1 MINMVGLTFDWD
13 DVSITDTKVQAA
25 LNDLDKDFPSKVW
38 YRISSSGTGLH
49 VIIGELSYDTLFG
62 MVFSPIEINSKTQFT
77 YRKKFSD
84 EPWSLECEGR
94 MYSDQVRSAEG
105 FRTSRVFKSKN
116 GNQSSEWV
124 HWAGELHE

>member
-1 MINMVGLTFDWD
+1 MYQLLIRSSRCLERFRQGF
-13 DVSITDTKVQAA
+13 S
-25 LNDLDKDFPSKVW
+25 SKVW

-62 MVFSPIEINSKTQFT
+62 MVFNPVEIKPDTQFT

-94 MYSDQVRSAEG
+94 MYSDQVRLLKDSEPAVFSKAKMATNLHNG
-105 FRTSRVFKSKN
+105 FTGLGVK
-116 GNQSSEWV
+116 
-124 HWAGELHE
+124 

>member
-13 DVSITDTKVQAA
+13 DVSITDTKVQDA

-62 MVFSPIEINSKTQFT
+62 MVFNPVEIKPDTQFT
-77 YRKKFSD
+77 YRKKF
-84 EPWSLECEGR
+84 LMNHG
-94 MYSDQVRSAEG
+94 V
-105 FRTSRVFKSKN
+105 
-116 GNQSSEWV
+116 
-124 HWAGELHE
+124 

>member
-38 YRISSSGTGLH
+38 YRLSSSGTGLH

-62 MVFSPIEINSKTQFT
+62 MVFKNKNVISAVMNF
-77 YRKKFSD
+77 
-84 EPWSLECEGR
+84 L
-94 MYSDQVRSAEG
+94 VRQEQLG
-105 FRTSRVFKSKN
+105 I
-116 GNQSSEWV
+116 
-124 HWAGELHE
+124 

>member
-13 DVSITDTKVQAA
+13 DVSITDTKVQDA

-62 MVFSPIEINSKTQFT
+62 MVFNPVEIKPDTQFT

-94 MYSDQVRSAEG
+94 IILTKFNAEG
-105 FRTSRVFKSKN
+105 FEPAVFSKSKN
-116 GNQSSEWV
+116 DN
-124 HWAGELHE
+124 LHNGFTGLVS